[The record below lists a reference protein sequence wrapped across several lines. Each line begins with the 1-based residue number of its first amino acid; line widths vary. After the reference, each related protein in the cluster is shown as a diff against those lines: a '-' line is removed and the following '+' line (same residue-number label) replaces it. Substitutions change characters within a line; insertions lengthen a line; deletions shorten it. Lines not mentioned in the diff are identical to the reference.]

1 MATLTRRAAFTGAIA
16 SIAAARVATAAIVI
30 PSAPLTNDTEP
41 DSAEWDRLL
50 AAYFAAR
57 VEEVR
62 LLDLFEERQGQ
73 WYNWRKHREPEPA
86 KPEMGPLDASLSLN
100 AIVAQTDAPEWKAR
114 WADYDTA
121 RKAWQ
126 GRHDAD
132 EAAFMGDREARF
144 TAASEACDDAFAK
157 VKAYPV
163 SSIAMLGEKA
173 AAMNHRYAGD
183 FEGHDAEALMV
194 DIARLAKMEG

>member
-30 PSAPLTNDTEP
+30 PSAPLTNGTEP

-86 KPEMGPLDASLSLN
+86 KPEMEPLDASLSLN

-126 GRHDAD
+126 ARHDAD

>member
-30 PSAPLTNDTEP
+30 PSAPTANGAEA

-57 VEEVR
+57 VEEIR

-73 WYNWRKHREPEPA
+73 WYIWRKHRDPEPTQ
-86 KPEMGPLDASLSLN
+86 PEPDPLDTSLSL
-100 AIVAQTDAPEWKAR
+100 ATIVAQTDAPEWKAR
-114 WADYDTA
+114 WADYDAA
-121 RKAWQ
+121 RKTWQ
-126 GRHDAD
+126 ARYDAD

-183 FEGHDAEALMV
+183 FEGHDAEALML

>member
-1 MATLTRRAAFTGAIA
+1 MTTLTRRAAFTDAIA
-16 SIAAARVATAAIVI
+16 SIAAARVATAATTT
-30 PSAPLTNDTEP
+30 PPAQTSKGTEP
-41 DSAEWDRLL
+41 DSAEWNTLL
-50 AAYFAAR
+50 ATYFAAR

-62 LLDLFEERQGQ
+62 LHDLSEERQEQ
-73 WYNWRKHREPEPA
+73 WYTWRRHRESEPA
-86 KPEMGPLDASLSLN
+86 KPEVGPLNKSLSLT
-100 AIVAQTDAPEWKAR
+100 AILAQTKTPAWRAR
-114 WADYDTA
+114 WADYEAA
-121 RKAWQ
+121 RTAWQ
-126 GRHDAD
+126 ARNDAA
-132 EAAFMGDREARF
+132 EEAFMGDREARF